1 MRIAASALVRVIGFS
16 TSTCT
21 PCSRKNRANEK
32 CSAVVAAIVTAS
44 TLPTQLAMIL
54 KRARSDLGRDAAAA
68 LGIAVANADELDVVE
83 RAVLLR
89 VKPAEIADADDRRA
103 ELAHR
108 VRSRARSCG

>member
-1 MRIAASALVRVIGFS
+1 MLEEEPRQREMLCRRRCDRDGVDLA
-16 TSTCT
+16 
-21 PCSRKNRANEK
+21 E
-32 CSAVVAAIVTAS
+32 
-44 TLPTQLAMIL
+44 QLAIIL
-54 KRARSDLGRDAAAA
+54 KRARSNLGRDAPAA

-103 ELAHR
+103 ELTHR